1 MSPALAFWMHGGLES
16 PLTDTPVRQ
25 PSEKTLPGTQLQLE
39 VCLYSHSF
47 LPFCLLL
54 GQTGSIKPM
63 ATWATHHALG
73 KARNNSVAR
82 REAKAATATLGDYPW
97 HKHIAQRE
105 TFLTAVTENRGQGWV
120 GHHLLAAAGPFPRGS
135 QLGLLSGGIQGRK
148 VGSKGYRWDILLQW
162 PREYSPSHPSGL
174 QLC

>member
-1 MSPALAFWMHGGLES
+1 MHGGLES

-39 VCLYSHSF
+39 VCLYSHAF

-54 GQTGSIKPM
+54 GQNASIKPM

-82 REAKAATATLGDYPW
+82 REAKAATATLGDYP
-97 HKHIAQRE
+97 
-105 TFLTAVTENRGQGWV
+105 
-120 GHHLLAAAGPFPRGS
+120 
-135 QLGLLSGGIQGRK
+135 
-148 VGSKGYRWDILLQW
+148 
-162 PREYSPSHPSGL
+162 
-174 QLC
+174 